1 MVILY
6 EMVGQGV
13 GTYYKGC
20 HIDTYYLPTNF
31 DSFKE
36 ECMVFFLFYIIK
48 EARSFWN
55 NVYVA
60 DNEILITGGENK
72 TDELDAKIKA
82 QV

>member
-1 MVILY
+1 MVVLY

-20 HIDTYYLPTNF
+20 HIDTYLPTLIVLKKNACF
-31 DSFKE
+31 
-36 ECMVFFLFYIIK
+36 FFLFYIIK
-48 EARSFWN
+48 EAQSFWN

-60 DNEILITGGENK
+60 DNKILITGGENK

>member
-1 MVILY
+1 
-6 EMVGQGV
+6 
-13 GTYYKGC
+13 
-20 HIDTYYLPTNF
+20 
-31 DSFKE
+31 
-36 ECMVFFLFYIIK
+36 MVFFLFYIIK